1 MSTAANHRKR
11 SHRSEFRSRPY
22 RGGTRKISSTP
33 TVRKRHDFSLMKL
46 IRQAIAR
53 RMATRAAA
61 RISAQATKDAP

>member
-22 RGGTRKISSTP
+22 RGGTRSISFAP
-33 TVRKRHDFSLMKL
+33 TVRKKHDFSLMKL
-46 IRQAIAR
+46 IRQALAR

-61 RISAQATKDAP
+61 RISAQATKEAP